1 MKPAFVSAICFC
13 LLSFGVI
20 QAQPS
25 RAQNDQ
31 YIAGLIDDG
40 LFEAAIALLKSRPM
54 EGDEQAAQAF
64 LSMSKIYA
72 ALGNPVAAR
81 QALREAESLDANNP
95 RLIIERARVE
105 TIAGNLGR
113 ARRALEEARAAK
125 TADGLDRV
133 EIQLIESRI
142 ELALGKESAA
152 RAALSKIPGNERL
165 VLEESKIMLE
175 QGDLTA
181 ARTVLTRFLGAN
193 PGSGRSLVMLAR
205 VSEIANERAAAEMF
219 YRRAAA
225 QFSKSDDKPREE
237 WVAKALA
244 RLAEPKVVRPQVP
257 EKPVETIPEVLT
269 ERDRPKAKGAPNPW
283 ILRDSEVVR
292 PSQPSAPTIVAKA
305 FPYRPDARLY
315 TGSGVVVDGGRRVVT
330 NRHVIENA
338 TNFYVRNSLGD
349 LSAAKVERVSKTDDL
364 AVLVLTTAF
373 PGERSVTPAQL
384 GEARTGATIAVIGFP
399 LTDVLGSMTPSITNG
414 IVIKITGMGD
424 SPDSFQVSAKMNK
437 GNSGG
442 AVFDTYG
449 RLVGIAVGKLDT
461 VKMLQGSGFLPEDIN
476 FAIHTERLKVVGL
489 PVASAPRPSREM
501 SLEDLYQQSIGSVVL
516 VAGEAK

>member
-1 MKPAFVSAICFC
+1 MKPALLSIIFFC
-13 LLSFGVI
+13 LFLFGAA

-25 RAQNDQ
+25 RTQNDQ

-40 LFEAAIALLKSRPM
+40 LYEAAIALLKSRPL

-64 LSMSKIYA
+64 LTMSKIYA
-72 ALGNPVAAR
+72 ALGNPAAAR
-81 QALREAESLDANNP
+81 RALQEAESLDANNP

-105 TIAGNLGR
+105 TVAGNLGR
-113 ARRALEEARAAK
+113 ARRTLEEARAAK
-125 TADGLDRV
+125 TTDSLDRV

-142 ELALGKESAA
+142 ELSLGKESAA
-152 RAALSKIPGNERL
+152 RAALTKISGNERL

-181 ARTVLTRFLGAN
+181 ARTVLIRFLGTN
-193 PGSGRSLVMLAR
+193 PGSGRSLAMLAR
-205 VSEIANERAAAEMF
+205 VSEIANDRAAAEVF

-225 QFSKSDDKPREE
+225 QFTKADDKPREE
-237 WVAKALA
+237 WAARALA
-244 RLAEPKVVRPQVP
+244 RLTEPKAARPSAP
-257 EKPVETIPEVLT
+257 EKPVDATPEVLN
-269 ERDRPKAKGAPNPW
+269 ERDRPRAQAAPNPW
-283 ILRDSEVVR
+283 ILRDSEVIR
-292 PSQPSAPTIVAKA
+292 PSQPTAPTIVAKA

-315 TGSGVVVDGGRRVVT
+315 TGSGVVVDGGKRVVT

-364 AVLVLTTAF
+364 AVLLLSTAF

-414 IVIKITGMGD
+414 IVIKVTGMGD

-476 FAIHTERLKVVGL
+476 FAIHTERLRAVGL
-489 PVASAPRPSREM
+489 PVAAAPRPSREM